1 MDRDW
6 YSRRGAED
14 WITSITNQHTK
25 GEREPAYIATI
36 NATIVDRETGK
47 KFKVNVRD
55 LNLTDRYGFDF
66 FEGIEEAERYLTTE
80 AEDIV
85 FEYID
90 EDSRFDS
97 YDSFDNLECII
108 DDIDVEEDI
117 YESIKY
123 RKSKSF
129 ITEADNDLIAKATL
143 FLDTRLS
150 EFERGLPQTMYGKVQ
165 GYNVDWCAD
174 NYDNEYNKARDK
186 FLEETRRILFANFNK

>member
-1 MDRDW
+1 MDFD
-6 YSRRGAED
+6 YIKYVTD
-14 WITSITNQHTK
+14 QHTK
-25 GEREPAYIATI
+25 GDKSPTYIATI
-36 NATIVDRETGK
+36 DATIKDTITGK
-47 KFKVNVRD
+47 EFSVSIK
-55 LNLTDRYGFDF
+55 DF
-66 FEGIEEAERYLTTE
+66 NISERFGYFEDVEDAERYFTTE

-108 DDIDVEEDI
+108 DDILVEEDI
-117 YESIKY
+117 YESVKY